1 MKRDAFSTCHPATN
15 FLFFVG
21 AIGFSVVIR
30 HPLYVLTSLICAVL
44 YSVQLTGRKA
54 WRMLVGILPLGI
66 LVALVNPLFNTQ
78 GQTPLFTVFSRPYT
92 LEALLYGAVIGAML
106 VLMMVW
112 FSCYSAVLTSDKFT
126 SLFASLI
133 PALSM
138 LLVMVLR
145 LIPSL
150 MRKAQQIALARRS
163 IGKGVGEG
171 SEKKEKLTAGMQVL
185 SALTDWAL
193 EGSIVT
199 ADSMRARGYG
209 TAKRSSFQ
217 IYRMSLRDGGIL
229 ALMAVLCVAVI
240 VIGGTSAEF
249 TPQLTLARPTLGL
262 VAYTVFLLIP
272 SAMNAK
278 EALTWH
284 ILRSRIEKTRHGRE
298 HA

>member
-30 HPLYVLTSLICAVL
+30 HPLYVLTSLICAVI

-54 WRMLVGILPLGI
+54 LRMLAGILPLGI
-66 LVALVNPLFNTQ
+66 LVTLINPLFNTQ
-78 GQTPLFTVFSRPYT
+78 GQTPLFTVFSKPYT
-92 LEALLYGAVIGAML
+92 MEALLYGAVIGAML

-112 FSCYSAVLTSDKFT
+112 FSCYSEVLTSDKFT

-171 SEKKEKLTAGMQVL
+171 SEKKEKLNAGMQVL

-209 TAKRSSFQ
+209 SAKRSSFQ

-249 TPQLTLARPTLGL
+249 TPQITLARPTWGL
-262 VAYTVFLLIP
+262 AAYAVFLLIP
-272 SAMNAK
+272 SAMNVK

-284 ILRSRIEKTRHGRE
+284 ILRSRIEKTRHGRK